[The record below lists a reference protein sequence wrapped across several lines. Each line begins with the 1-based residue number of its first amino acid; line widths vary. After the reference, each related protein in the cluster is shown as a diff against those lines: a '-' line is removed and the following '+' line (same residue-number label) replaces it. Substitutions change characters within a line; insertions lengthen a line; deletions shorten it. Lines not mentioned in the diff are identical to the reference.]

1 MTFRRRLEEPPAV
14 WTTETLRVHLE
25 RLLAE
30 RSHRVESLMSEKNL
44 RDEQRFQA
52 QEKALADA
60 LLAVEKSTQ
69 ATFIAADR
77 ATTKAEMAAEQ
88 RFKSMNEFRGQ
99 LDSMIST
106 LMPRAEADNRIDSLA
121 ARMETAATSI
131 GERMDRI
138 NQEVDQLA
146 SRIDKTEG
154 RSGGYS
160 ASGALFFAVG
170 GLIAAAITIVIAIGA
185 WT

>member
-1 MTFRRRLEEPPAV
+1 M
-14 WTTETLRVHLE
+14 
-25 RLLAE
+25 
-30 RSHRVESLMSEKNL
+30 
-44 RDEQRFQA
+44 
-52 QEKALADA
+52 
-60 LLAVEKSTQ
+60 
-69 ATFIAADR
+69 AAD
-77 ATTKAEMAAEQ
+77 E
-88 RFKSMNEFRGQ
+88 RFKAVNAFREQ
-99 LDSMIST
+99 LDSMIAT
-106 LMPRAEADNRIDSLA
+106 LIPRAEADSRIDSLA
-121 ARMETAATSI
+121 ARMETAASSI
-131 GERMDRI
+131 GERMDRM

>member
-1 MTFRRRLEEPPAV
+1 VRRRPEEPPAV

-30 RSHRVESLMSEKNL
+30 RSHRVESLMAEKNL
-44 RDEQRFQA
+44 RDQQRFEA

-69 ATFIAADR
+69 ATFVAADR
-77 ATTKAEMAAEQ
+77 ATTKAEMAADE
-88 RFKSMNEFRGQ
+88 RFKAVNAFRDQ
-99 LDSMIST
+99 LNDLIAT
-106 LMPRAEADNRIDSLA
+106 FMPRAEAASTIGALT
-121 ARMETAATSI
+121 ARMEAAAKSI
-131 GERMDRI
+131 SERMDRM
-138 NQEVDQLA
+138 NQEVDGLA

-154 RSGGYS
+154 RSGGYT
-160 ASGALFFAVG
+160 ASGALLVTVVG
-170 GLIAAAITIVIAIGA
+170 VVATVLTIVIAIGA